1 MADRIG
7 LTIDAS
13 DQLHPEQSTTA
24 LIALHSKAKYFSG
37 QDTPTLSVM
46 NGSQFSSGFGPV
58 LRCKITDSSGEK
70 YSENCEISR
79 RAVRARN

>member
-1 MADRIG
+1 
-7 LTIDAS
+7 
-13 DQLHPEQSTTA
+13 
-24 LIALHSKAKYFSG
+24 
-37 QDTPTLSVM
+37 M
-46 NGSQFSSGFGPV
+46 NGSQFSSGFGPT